1 MARMPGR
8 RPALASLVLVAAAL
22 ANAETPRSLT
32 HRVWL
37 LGGIPD
43 QGTLAVLRA
52 AGVDG
57 VVVPV
62 GSIELAGGGAHFS
75 LAPLPDFTPL
85 AGWSVTGLVW
95 VNGGGRPAGDPAT
108 LAAQLV
114 PVQRSL
120 PGSAGLLFAARQP
133 APGLVAFAA
142 GVAEHLRQR
151 LELALPAPALAE
163 VAGEDGWR
171 NVHAVAIAFGN
182 PPALGFPSSTLQ
194 DDLSALERL
203 DAHALAYRVV
213 LVVAPLAVPPPGPG
227 GVSLAVVAGAET
239 AAYRPGARG
248 DTFVLRKPVDWGG
261 VTVAADRSITVE
273 TVDTARYDRDLGLLL
288 RPARPLLE
296 GWDTAGLPAPAPA
309 LGMSREAFFD
319 YLTGGSPNPRPEV
332 QAEWVGGAT
341 LRVALVNPTDQAS
354 AVATTGNWA
363 ELRFAGTEVGDVQLG
378 DFAGMEY
385 GRPERGLWKGTVA
398 RDASALRLYLTF
410 LAPRARTGGCV
421 IRFLSSPRS
430 VSAGWGLRL
439 GDGREIV
446 GPMERLSLTSR

>member
-8 RPALASLVLVAAAL
+8 WPVLASLVLVAASV
-22 ANAETPRSLT
+22 NAETPLSLT

-57 VVVPV
+57 VVLPV
-62 GSIELAGGGAHFS
+62 GSIELGDGGAHFS
-75 LAPLPDFTPL
+75 LAPLPDLKPL

-95 VNGGGRPAGDPAT
+95 VSGGGRAFGDPAT

-120 PGSAGLLFAARQP
+120 PGSPGLLLAAREP
-133 APGLVAFAA
+133 TPGLAAFAS

-163 VAGEDGWR
+163 AAAQGGWE

-182 PPALGFPSSTLQ
+182 PPALGFPPSTLQ

-203 DAHALAYRVV
+203 DARALAYRVV
-213 LVVAPLAVPPPGPG
+213 LVVVPLAEPPPGPG

-261 VTVAADRSITVE
+261 LTVAPDHSITVE
-273 TVDTARYDRDLGLLL
+273 TVDTARYNRDLGLLL

-309 LGMSREAFFD
+309 LGMSREAFLD
-319 YLTGGSPNPRPEV
+319 YLAGGSPNPRPEV
-332 QAEWVGGAT
+332 EAEWVGEAA

-354 AVATTGNWA
+354 AVATTGNWV
-363 ELRFAGTEVGDVQLG
+363 ELRFTGTEVRDVQPG
-378 DFAGMEY
+378 DFSGMEY
-385 GRPERGLWKGTVA
+385 GRPERGVWRGTVA

-410 LAPRARTGGCV
+410 LAPQARIAGCV
-421 IRFLSSPRS
+421 VRFLSSPRS
-430 VSAGWGLRL
+430 VSTGWGLRL

-446 GPMERLSLTSR
+446 GPVERVPLTSR